1 MKHRNQRELERRRM
15 RKLLI
20 IPILFLFSCQKQT
33 DEPTPT
39 PLPTQPPI
47 VKLFELKRVSTHF
60 ISVNYVPVP
69 SPLNYSANVYV
80 GDTIRVRIKGNNSAH
95 GNYYI
100 ELNGQHRW
108 LFSQTV
114 PSNDSIVTYYI
125 ID

>member
-1 MKHRNQRELERRRM
+1 MK
-15 RKLLI
+15 KLLI
-20 IPILFLFSCQKQT
+20 TIMTISLVSCNKNRDQET
-33 DEPTPT
+33 DMPT

-114 PSNDSIVTYYI
+114 PSNDSVVTYYI